1 MFISSPGGQ
10 NHLKTTEL
18 QEATKSAPVPER
30 EKKRHQYLFQSQPLQ
45 KNKTIYQHVVR
56 MVSQFINQ
64 ITGRQQEQQLQGSK
78 YNKTHNATEQYS
90 EQQSKPR
97 QIRGIADRMPRLVDP
112 ENPKPRRDSVFIG
125 ESKDYP
131 AAVIGIEYDGD
142 THPVFYEG
150 NQIVARHLHLDS
162 EEASID
168 GQLIL
173 NDGRRFPVEIIVIT
187 AV

>member
-1 MFISSPGGQ
+1 MFISSSGGQ
-10 NHLKTTEL
+10 NHLRTTEL
-18 QEATKSAPVPER
+18 QEATRNVPVSER

-64 ITGRQQEQQLQGSK
+64 ITGRQQEQQSQGSK
-78 YNKTHNATEQYS
+78 YNKFNNTIEQRS
-90 EQQSKPR
+90 EQQNKPR
-97 QIRGIADRMPRLVDP
+97 QVRGIADRMPRLVDP
-112 ENPKPRRDSVFIG
+112 ENPRPRRDSVFIG

-131 AAVIGIEYDGD
+131 AAVIGIEYNGD

-162 EEASID
+162 EENPID

-173 NDGRRFPVEIIVIT
+173 NNGHRFPIEIIVIT